1 MDDVG
6 FGHLGFSDDIE
17 RPWRAAI
24 LADGPPYGAVYAGMI
39 DNLRSFLD
47 QLAAARPD
55 PQSIEALSADLR
67 CWAGRLAPMEAAERD
82 RLFGRCTD
90 VPGRAQTM
98 APRVVVAGVTDDAVT
113 ASVFFGPYFLGG
125 NGAAHGGAI
134 PLVFDEVMGRLANSA
149 GRPAQRTA
157 FLHTD
162 FRSITPIGRPLE
174 LRAWLVREEGRKRWI
189 RGELHDADTLCAEA
203 EGLFVALRPG
213 QP

>member
-1 MDDVG
+1 
-6 FGHLGFSDDIE
+6 
-17 RPWRAAI
+17 
-24 LADGPPYGAVYAGMI
+24 MI

-55 PQSIEALSADLR
+55 PQSIEALSADLSR
-67 CWAGRLAPMEAAERD
+67 WTGRLAPMEAAERD
-82 RLFGRCTD
+82 RLFGRCTN

-98 APRVVVAGVTDDAVT
+98 APRLVVTGVTDDAVT
-113 ASVFFGPYFLGG
+113 ASVCFGPYFLGG

-134 PLVFDEVMGRLANSA
+134 PLVFDEIMGRLANSA

-162 FRSITPIGRPLE
+162 FRSITPIGRPLK
-174 LRAWLVREEGRKRWI
+174 LRARLFREEGRKRWI
-189 RGELHDADTLCAEA
+189 RGELHDGDLLCAEA